1 MNFPALKVILEK
13 KLDHA
18 VGNFHE
24 IRSYNN
30 NK

>member
-24 IRSYNN
+24 IRSGGQ
-30 NK
+30 

>member
-24 IRSYNN
+24 IRSC
-30 NK
+30 KD